1 MKSSRILNVILYY
14 VGGLVCAFALT
25 LYRDRRAITEA

>member
-1 MKSSRILNVILYY
+1 MKSSRILNVILY